1 MPARE
6 SMYRVLVED
15 PDDVLGALAYTAY
28 KRHQDEVMTKIE
40 HDTGQPPTQADYES
54 FFKMTSTPASTDMY
68 FQRAEALIN
77 AFLTETLEQR
87 AVELESQFAATAT
100 AETLKAI
107 RAKQDEKRTWR
118 GWVADSLGNLAVN
131 FVTILLIAGVVAGV
145 SAIDSATGLWKY
157 NVDAL
162 FGTEHAAPAPPSERQ
177 VPVSAA
183 PGNPARQQ

>member
-6 SMYRVLVED
+6 SMYRVLVTD

-40 HDTGQPPTQADYES
+40 QDTGQPASQLDYET
-54 FFKMTSTPASTDMY
+54 FFRMTNTPASTDMY

-77 AFLTETLEQR
+77 AFMTEILEQR
-87 AVELESQFAATAT
+87 ADELESQYAATAT

-107 RAKQDEKRTWR
+107 RSQQDAISAKQDEKRTWR

-145 SAIDSATGLWKY
+145 TAIDSVTGIWKEK
-157 NVDAL
+157 VDAL
-162 FGTEHAAPAPPSERQ
+162 FGTGPAPAAAPAVTPSL
-177 VPVSAA
+177 A
-183 PGNPARQQ
+183 PR

>member
-1 MPARE
+1 
-6 SMYRVLVED
+6 
-15 PDDVLGALAYTAY
+15 
-28 KRHQDEVMTKIE
+28 MTKIE
-40 HDTGQPPTQADYES
+40 QDSGQPPTQADYES
-54 FFKMTSTPASTDMY
+54 FFKMTNTPASTDMY

-145 SAIDSATGLWKY
+145 SAIDSATGIWKH
-157 NVDAL
+157 NIDAL
-162 FGTEHAAPAPPSERQ
+162 FGAGPKPAVPVAVPPAP
-177 VPVSAA
+177 VPPAASAV
-183 PGNPARQQ
+183 PR